1 MLACFIIIMGDETMI
16 KRERYLTKIR
26 EFYDVDL
33 IKVITGIRRCGKS
46 ILLKQII
53 EELKEFG
60 IKEENII
67 YINFEDVEYSFI
79 RNYLD
84 LNKYVKEKIK
94 NDEKYYLF
102 FDEIQNVDKWEK
114 VINSFKATLNV
125 SLFITGSNSNLLS
138 SELSTLL
145 SGRYISFKIAPFS
158 FSEIVALRNISGK
171 NELED
176 AFNDY
181 LLWGGMPQR
190 FEFKSIDGTKTYLS
204 DLFDAIVLKD
214 IVKRHSIKNI
224 NLFQRVMEYLV
235 ANPSQTFSP
244 TNMINEF
251 TKEKI
256 PISSKTIYECLDYA
270 ESSFLMSRVSTYDI
284 RGKRILSR
292 KDKYYLVDL
301 GLGQIL
307 NINKKTQFGAYLE
320 NIVYNELIC
329 RGYNVSIG
337 NNNGKEI
344 DFIAVKH
351 NQKEYYQVTYE
362 LSNKSIEEREF
373 GAYDNIDDN
382 YPKYVISTDKLD
394 YSQNGIIHKNI
405 IDWLLES
412 K

>member
-1 MLACFIIIMGDETMI
+1 MI
-16 KRERYLTKIR
+16 KREKYLARIR
-26 EFYDVDL
+26 EFYNIDL

-46 ILLKQII
+46 VILKQII
-53 EELKEFG
+53 EELKEMG
-60 IKEENII
+60 IKEEHII
-67 YINFEDVEYSFI
+67 YTNFEDIEYSFI
-79 RNYLD
+79 KDYLD
-84 LNKYVKEKIK
+84 LNQYIKEKIK
-94 NDEKYYLF
+94 DEEKYYLF

-114 VINSFKATLNV
+114 AINSFKATLNV

-138 SELSTLL
+138 GELATLL

-158 FSEIVALRNISGK
+158 FSEVVTLKNINEK
-171 NELED
+171 RELEE

-190 FEFKSIDGTKTYLS
+190 FEFKTIDGTKAYLS
-204 DLFDAIVLKD
+204 DVLDAIVLKD
-214 IVKRHSIKNI
+214 IVKRNRIKNI
-224 NLFQRVMEYLV
+224 QLFQRVMEYLV
-235 ANPSQTFSP
+235 TNPSQTFSP
-244 TNMINEF
+244 SNMINEF
-251 TKEKI
+251 TKEEI
-256 PISSKTIYECLDYA
+256 PVSSKTIYECLDYA
-270 ESSFLMSRVSTYDI
+270 ESSLLMSKISTYDI

-292 KDKYYLVDL
+292 KDKYYLADL

-320 NIVYNELIC
+320 NIVFNELIY
-329 RGYNVSIG
+329 RGYSVSVD

-344 DFIAVKH
+344 DFIATKH

-362 LSNKSIEEREF
+362 LSNRDTEEREF
-373 GAYDNIDDN
+373 GAYANIDDN